1 MKSREKLLNAPKNE
15 KFEIELF
22 NLLHLLVE
30 IQRILEKRLV
40 YAKEGNCRPNLRLNE
55 RKELKRMKK
64 KKRRYWKSKL
74 LVEILYEGMANLETT
89 KMTRRCHVRY
99 SKEPVFRATFE
110 FFGRLIKL
118 IHDTHRLVT

>member
-1 MKSREKLLNAPKNE
+1 MLNAPKNE

-74 LVEILYEGMANLETT
+74 LVEILYEGMANLETA